1 MTGDRT
7 DRTLHRI
14 LIVLA
19 LVGMGIAGYLTY
31 VHYRGLSPIC
41 AINEGCE
48 KVQSSR
54 YAKVGGVPVP
64 LIGLIGYVAIFASLF
79 VRGELARLATAG
91 MAIGGFAFSV
101 YLTSLELFQIHAICQ
116 WCVGSAIVMT
126 AIAILSTIRALR
138 APGDE
143 VGVDDVGQVHAPVR
157 DPEGEP
163 V

>member
-1 MTGDRT
+1 MT
-7 DRTLHRI
+7 DRTLHRA
-14 LIVLA
+14 LVVLA
-19 LVGMGIAGYLTY
+19 LVGIGIASYLTY

-41 AINEGCE
+41 AIDQGCE

-64 LIGLIGYVAIFASLF
+64 LIGLIGYVAIFVSLF
-79 VRGELARLATAG
+79 VRGEWARLATAG

-126 AIAILSTIRALR
+126 AIAVLATIRALR
-138 APGDE
+138 APEDNL
-143 VGVDDVGQVHAPVR
+143 DDAAEPNRQLL

-163 V
+163 A

>member
-1 MTGDRT
+1 MSDRA
-7 DRTLHRI
+7 LHRALFVLG
-14 LIVLA
+14 LIGL
-19 LVGMGIAGYLTY
+19 GIATYLTY

-41 AINEGCE
+41 AVGHGCE

-64 LIGLIGYVAIFASLF
+64 VIGLVGYVGILGSLL
-79 VRGELARLATAG
+79 VRGELARLTTAG
-91 MAIGGFAFSV
+91 MAYVGVAFSA
-101 YLTSLELFQIHAICQ
+101 YLTYRELFSIHAICQ

-126 AIAILSTIRALR
+126 IIAVLATIRVLR
-138 APGDE
+138 AADE
-143 VGVDDVGQVHAPVR
+143 QHDLLALTG